1 MVKKKISMTIDE
13 NIFEEFKKFCEEN
26 GMKIS
31 TKVEI
36 LMKESTK
43 NTSLNRFIKK

>member
-13 NIFEEFKKFCEEN
+13 DVFESFKNYCSKN

-31 TKVEI
+31 TKVET
-36 LMKESTK
+36 LMRETVKNQSLKE
-43 NTSLNRFIKK
+43 FME

>member
-13 NIFEEFKKFCEEN
+13 DVFESFKNYCKKN

-31 TKVEI
+31 TKVEL
-36 LMKESTK
+36 LMKETVK
-43 NTSLNRFIKK
+43 NTSLKEFIEQ